1 MKLEITEKYKELKNS
16 NKTYSNGKIIISL
29 TVQNKSKKRILH
41 R

>member
-1 MKLEITEKYKELKNS
+1 MKLEITEKYRELKTSSKVYKNV
-16 NKTYSNGKIIISL
+16 ISL